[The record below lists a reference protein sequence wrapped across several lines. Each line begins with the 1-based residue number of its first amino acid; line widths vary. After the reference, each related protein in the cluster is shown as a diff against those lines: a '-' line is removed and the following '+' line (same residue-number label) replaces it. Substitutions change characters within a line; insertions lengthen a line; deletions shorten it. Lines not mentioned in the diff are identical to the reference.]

1 MSTPAGC
8 RHTTSYSGYVSVSSP
23 ADGRRVFLAR
33 RAWHSQGRLC
43 HLSEPPV
50 QVLTIPLPLAL
61 LAAGIPRGARR
72 ALAAAVPQ
80 VRAAGS

>member
-1 MSTPAGC
+1 MLGYQAPRTAAAFFLPGARGTAGGGC
-8 RHTTSYSGYVSVSSP
+8 ATFPR
-23 ADGRRVFLAR
+23 
-33 RAWHSQGRLC
+33 
-43 HLSEPPV
+43 PPV

-72 ALAAAVPQ
+72 AFAAGVPQ